1 MNAERRQ
8 SLYTYLVLLAIAI
21 ATVFYGQWVS
31 QYNENIRVWNWINI
45 PIMLI
50 GIPFILLQKEAGLPE
65 VWQSGISNK
74 HRLLIPALIGLFFG
88 ALDVLVIK
96 IIMHPEP
103 YESLPPFLQPFPY
116 SIFLFISGAFEIEV
130 FYRLLPLTLLLIV
143 IWKWILKGKHFSWVF
158 WPIAILTAI
167 REPLEQW
174 PTGATWYIVYAILS
188 GFIFNLLQAYYFKKA
203 GFISSMMVRLGHY
216 LLWHILLGIYVE
228 YVELGS

>member
-1 MNAERRQ
+1 MDAEKRK
-8 SLYTYLVLLAIAI
+8 SIYTYLVLLAIAT

-31 QYNENIRVWNWINI
+31 QHSENIRVWNWINI
-45 PIMLI
+45 LIMLI

-65 VWQSGISNK
+65 VWQSDISNK

-130 FYRLLPLTLLLIV
+130 FYRLIPLTLLLLV

-174 PTGATWYIVYAILS
+174 
-188 GFIFNLLQAYYFKKA
+188 A
-203 GFISSMMVRLGHY
+203 GSL
-216 LLWHILLGIYVE
+216 
-228 YVELGS
+228 